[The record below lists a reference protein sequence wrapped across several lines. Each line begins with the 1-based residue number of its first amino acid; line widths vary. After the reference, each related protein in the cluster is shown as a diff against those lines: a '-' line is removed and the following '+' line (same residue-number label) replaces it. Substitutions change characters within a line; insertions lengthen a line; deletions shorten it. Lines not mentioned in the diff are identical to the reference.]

1 MLQNPLIHVTK
12 AFLFPRSTLLLK
24 VYSDLTIA
32 ELKPFYVIFAV
43 KIVNDGAN
51 NRLITLGPAYN
62 KLGYN
67 EHILITN
74 SFFCIILL
82 VVSGTQCTYLRLRH
96 VAFAII

>member
-1 MLQNPLIHVTK
+1 MLQNPLITTTK

-24 VYSDLTIA
+24 VCSDLTIA
-32 ELKPFYVIFAV
+32 ELKLFYVIFAV

-62 KLGYN
+62 KFGYN

-82 VVSGTQCTYLRLRH
+82 VVSRTQCIYFRLPH
-96 VAFAII
+96 VHT